1 MMIPMISISSLTE
14 TLSAELGLEIFV
26 VEDKETPSRPYS
38 FRFAGLDR
46 GKSFSLEVSR
56 SWKTT
61 QVNFQADSF
70 AGELLLFIREQVKSR
85 EAQLISLIDSNQ
97 NSYSSIQFLVDGVSL
112 RGNVEEKNEDNSL
125 RFEVGVL
132 TSDSSIE
139 YGILNKQEES
149 LCRFAITLFASI
161 LPVKKIAFRSADEV
175 LGFPEGAVSQVLVN
189 KYERDPKNRSAAI
202 AIHGKSCLACGF
214 NYTDFYGELGDEY
227 IVVHHVVPVSKIGP
241 DYDINPSTDLVTLCA
256 NCHAM
261 VHRQDPPLTVAQLR
275 EILGR

>member
-1 MMIPMISISSLTE
+1 MIPMISISSLTE
-14 TLSAELGLEIFV
+14 ILSADLGVEIFA
-26 VEDKETPSRPYS
+26 VENKENPSNPYS
-38 FRFAGLDR
+38 FRFGGLDR
-46 GKSFSLEVSR
+46 GKSFGLEVSR

-70 AGELLLFIREQVKSR
+70 AGEFLIFIREQVKSR

-97 NSYSSIQFLVDGVSL
+97 DAFSSIQFLVDGVSL
-112 RGNVEEKNEDNSL
+112 RGSVEEMNEVNSL

-132 TSDSSIE
+132 TSESSIE
-139 YGILNKQEES
+139 YGILNEQEEN

-161 LPVKKIAFRSADEV
+161 LPVKTIAFRNADEV
-175 LGFPEGAVSQVLVN
+175 LGFPEGSVSKVLVN

-214 NYTDFYGELGDEY
+214 NYADFYGELGDEY

-241 DYDINPSTDLVTLCA
+241 DYEINPSIDLVTLCA

-261 VHRQDPPLTVAQLR
+261 VHRQDPPLSVAELR
-275 EILGR
+275 GILGR